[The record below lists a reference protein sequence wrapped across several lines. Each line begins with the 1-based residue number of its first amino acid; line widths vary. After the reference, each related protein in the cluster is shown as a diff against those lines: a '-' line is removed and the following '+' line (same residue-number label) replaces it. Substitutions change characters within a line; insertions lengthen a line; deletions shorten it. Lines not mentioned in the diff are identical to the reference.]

1 MKNKMKNRVS
11 LVILSMLLCFSMQ
24 SCNPAYVDAG
34 EEGVFVKTPWFFGH
48 GGVDY
53 DPVGTGLSWEAWS
66 TSCIKFKVIPV
77 QYDEKFSDIMSAD
90 NTPVDL
96 TAHALIRIKS
106 GYTPLLLDK
115 FGEDWYSNDI
125 QKDFCNEVRNEISK
139 WPMMQLTCKR
149 EIYDNMS
156 KKIENVLNAKIKK
169 DGIPIELMK
178 VIIDKASPT
187 SEVMEE
193 YNHTAAQIQA
203 KQTQQAAAQMQV
215 ARRDAEIKRA
225 EADDAYRVKMGLN
238 PDEYIKLRSLEIEK
252 EKVEMVRDKG
262 NVKITLLM
270 GNGATPIYNV
280 K

>member
-1 MKNKMKNRVS
+1 MKKYLFLLVVVVALTAS
-11 LVILSMLLCFSMQ
+11 LQ
-24 SCNPAYVDAG
+24 SCKPAKIKAG
-34 EEGVFVKTPWFFGH
+34 EEGVFVKTPWFIGH

-53 DPVGTGLSWEAWS
+53 DPVGTGLTWEALS
-66 TSCIKFKVIPV
+66 TKCVTFQIIPV
-77 QYDEKFSDIMSAD
+77 QYNEGFNDIMSSD

-96 TAHALIRIKS
+96 TAHALIQIKA
-106 GYTPLLLDK
+106 GQTPLLLDK
-115 FGEDWYSNDI
+115 FGENWYQNDI

-156 KKIENVLNAKIKK
+156 DKIEKVLRKKIVK
-169 DGIPIELMK
+169 DGIPIKLMK
-178 VIIDKASPT
+178 IIIDKASPT

-203 KQTQQAAAQMQV
+203 KQTQQATAQMQI
-215 ARRDAEIKRA
+215 ARRDAETKRA

-238 PDEYIKLRSLEIEK
+238 PDQYIRLRSLEIEK
-252 EKVEMVRDKG
+252 EKVDMVRNKARV
-262 NVKITLLM
+262 NITMLM
-270 GNGATPIYNV
+270 GGGAAPIYNV

>member
-1 MKNKMKNRVS
+1 MRTFLFGLLA
-11 LVILSMLLCFSMQ
+11 LVCMCLS
-24 SCNPAYVDAG
+24 SCNPAKVNAG
-34 EEGVFVKTPWFFGH
+34 EEGVFVKNPWFFGH

-53 DPVGTGLSWEAWS
+53 DPVSTGLSWEAF
-66 TSCIKFKVIPV
+66 TTKCHTFKIIPV
-77 QYDEKFSDIMSAD
+77 QYDEKFNDIMSSD

-96 TAHALIRIKS
+96 TAHALIKITAGK
-106 GYTPLLLDK
+106 TPLLLDK
-115 FGEDWYSNDI
+115 FGDNWYQNDI

-156 KKIENVLNAKIKK
+156 SKIETVLKAKIHK

-187 SEVMEE
+187 QEVMEE

-203 KQTQQAAAQMQV
+203 KQTQEAAAQMQL
-215 ARRDAEIKRA
+215 ARRKAEESRA
-225 EADDAYRVKMGLN
+225 AADDAYRMKMGLN
-238 PDEYIKLRSLEIEK
+238 PDQYIRLRQLEIEK
-252 EKVEMVRDKG
+252 EKVDMIRNKSRVS
-262 NVKITLLM
+262 ITMLM
-270 GNGATPIYNV
+270 GGNALPTYNV

>member
-1 MKNKMKNRVS
+1 MKKYLILLVALVALTTS
-11 LVILSMLLCFSMQ
+11 LQ
-24 SCNPAYVDAG
+24 SCYPARVKAG
-34 EEGVFVKTPWFFGH
+34 EEGVFVKSPWLFGH

-53 DPVGTGLSWEAWS
+53 TPMKTGLIWAAFS
-66 TSCIKFKVIPV
+66 TKCITFRVIPV
-77 QYDEKFSDIMSAD
+77 QYDEKFNDIMSSD

-96 TAHALIRIKS
+96 TAHALIRIKT
-106 GYTPLLLDK
+106 GQTPLLLDK
-115 FGEDWYSNDI
+115 FGENWYQNDI

-156 KKIENVLNAKIKK
+156 NKIEGVLRAKIVK
-169 DGIPIELMK
+169 DGIPIEIMK

-203 KQTQQAAAQMQV
+203 KQTQQAAAQMQI
-215 ARRDAEIKRA
+215 ARREAETKRA
-225 EADDAYRVKMGLN
+225 EADDAYRTRMGLN
-238 PDEYIKLRSLEIEK
+238 PEQYIHLRSLEIER
-252 EKVEMVRDKG
+252 EKVDMVRNKAKV
-262 NVKITLLM
+262 NITMLM
-270 GNGATPIYNV
+270 GGGATPIYNV